1 MSLFV
6 GCEDQ
11 EEVDRLWSALTA
23 NGGEES
29 MCGWLKDRFGVSWQ
43 IVPRVLGEMLG
54 DTDTEKA
61 DRVMRAMLQM
71 RRIDIGELNRAY
83 AAL

>member
-1 MSLFV
+1 
-6 GCEDQ
+6 
-11 EEVDRLWSALTA
+11 
-23 NGGEES
+23 